1 MSKQNEGVVPSN
13 FECKLFLQR
22 MRQGNMARQLAVLQ
36 SLQGLGQNYICIARN
51 VSAFDFL
58 RHPIIARR
66 CGMGRIR
73 CGNRASERGIIRRK
87 QRPRARSH
95 IRPMRRAGLMLP
107 SWHSARP
114 AAQQPS
120 SPAVRQVRINA
131 LHAGPLAAMPWMDPG
146 IWNRRGVQVGAFKLP
161 QKRLEFQTAE
171 PSLKSCGIK
180 SCCHKSCRH
189 KSCFSKSCGVEFEFA
204 VFFWRPDLN

>member
-114 AAQQPS
+114 AAQQPGS
-120 SPAVRQVRINA
+120 APGADQCASCRATCCHA
-131 LHAGPLAAMPWMDPG
+131 LDGPRYLEPPG
-146 IWNRRGVQVGAFKLP
+146 RASRG
-161 QKRLEFQTAE
+161 FQTAAE
-171 PSLKSCGIK
+171 AFRVSD
-180 SCCHKSCRH
+180 CRAQPQ
-189 KSCFSKSCGVEFEFA
+189 VLRDQ
-204 VFFWRPDLN
+204 VLLP

>member
-95 IRPMRRAGLMLP
+95 IRPMRRTGLMLP

-114 AAQQPS
+114 AA
-120 SPAVRQVRINA
+120 RQCARCGSMRFMPGHLLPCPGWTPVFGT
-131 LHAGPLAAMPWMDPG
+131 AGACKSGLS
-146 IWNRRGVQVGAFKLP
+146 NCRRSV
-161 QKRLEFQTAE
+161 
-171 PSLKSCGIK
+171 
-180 SCCHKSCRH
+180 
-189 KSCFSKSCGVEFEFA
+189 
-204 VFFWRPDLN
+204 